1 MANKSKAKG
10 SAYEQKIATRLTSE
24 FGKELDI
31 GNQPTFYHKYKKL

>member
-24 FGKELDI
+24 FGKNLDESLYQ
-31 GNQPTFYHKYKKL
+31 GL